1 MSSSDDANG
10 DEQLEPYELLT
21 STRYDPFLRSQRWNY
36 DRDGSS
42 SFFLLPYH
50 YARLEEAIRL
60 HRWQIASFSYHRLKS
75 ECKAAVAAAIA
86 ASADEGVDPA
96 TAMKL
101 RITLS
106 SDGALSVSTSPVPPF
121 QRDPTLAAYFQ
132 PTDDP
137 ALLEPALRLCVDS
150 EPTRKSLFT
159 TTKTTKRAGYE
170 AARERAGIR
179 PGELADVLLYNEDGA
194 LTEASISNVAFFRDS
209 YWVTPPLST
218 GCLPGV
224 LRAWLLKQGRIREAT
239 LAIAKDDVREGE
251 WVMLTNGVHGCR
263 FGRVTGTVH

>member
-96 TAMKL
+96 TAMKY
-101 RITLS
+101 RRS
-106 SDGALSVSTSPVPPF
+106 SAT
-121 QRDPTLAAYFQ
+121 PTLAAYFQ

-224 LRAWLLKQGRIREAT
+224 LRAWLLKQGRIR
-239 LAIAKDDVREGE
+239 RGHPRHCEG
-251 WVMLTNGVHGCR
+251 
-263 FGRVTGTVH
+263 